1 MKWVVREG
9 FMEELTLQLS
19 LKDAVGLVRQPR
31 MSWGRGKH
39 EQGNRGVN
47 ADGVLVIGWETSP
60 TREMAA
66 PGWCCKGG
74 RVSPVFGETGW
85 L

>member
-1 MKWVVREG
+1 
-9 FMEELTLQLS
+9 
-19 LKDAVGLVRQPR
+19 

-47 ADGVLVIGWETSP
+47 ADGVLVIGWETRP